1 MKFKKVEH
9 LDKLGR
15 KIIIRSPKIKDA
27 DKMLAYLNKTAKETK
42 FLLREEE
49 ETHLSIQSEEKFLA
63 SIINDERQLM
73 LVAEYEGEIIGSS
86 SFSPVSSLSRI
97 KHRASMGIAIYKDFI
112 GQGIGSAMLKILLEE
127 AKKAGYSQ
135 MELEVV
141 TTNQNA
147 VALYKKMGFNIY
159 GTMPNNIRY
168 KDETYADCYWMMK
181 KL

>member
-1 MKFKKVEH
+1 
-9 LDKLGR
+9 
-15 KIIIRSPKIKDA
+15 
-27 DKMLAYLNKTAKETK
+27 
-42 FLLREEE
+42 
-49 ETHLSIQSEEKFLA
+49 
-63 SIINDERQLM
+63 
-73 LVAEYEGEIIGSS
+73 
-86 SFSPVSSLSRI
+86 
-97 KHRASMGIAIYKDFI
+97 
-112 GQGIGSAMLKILLEE
+112 
-127 AKKAGYSQ
+127 